1 MTSPHSASSAEPA
14 ALRRDVRERAIAARE
29 ALPLSQREALTAR
42 IENHLD
48 ALVAQLAPRALGFC
62 WPYRGEP
69 DLRAWTARWLAAGS
83 GRQAALPVVL
93 ERATPLVFRRW
104 TADAAMALDRHGI
117 PYPAAGEMVV
127 PDLVLIPLNAFDN
140 AGFRLGYGGGYFDRT
155 LAELRATSAAAP
167 VAATLG
173 AAAGGAVGPLVI
185 GVGHELAL
193 LETIYPQ
200 PHDMPLDYV
209 VTERGVYRRDP
220 DGGGTLRFLEHQG
233 YSSPACYA
241 GEIAPGY
248 LGEV

>member
-29 ALPLSQREALTAR
+29 ALPQMQREALTAR

-155 LAELRATSAAAP
+155 LAQIDP
-167 VAATLG
+167 VA
-173 AAAGGAVGPLVI
+173 V
-185 GVGHELAL
+185 GVGFECGRVASVH
-193 LETIYPQ
+193 PQ
-200 PHDMPLDYV
+200 PHDKPMHWI
-209 VTERGVYRRDP
+209 VTE
-220 DGGGTLRFLEHQG
+220 
-233 YSSPACYA
+233 A
-241 GEIAPGY
+241 GAQETVIG
-248 LGEV
+248 